1 MLWSSDYPHLGADW
15 PNSWKVIERVMRA
28 GEQQTMAVRREL
40 MLTVDDGSALTM
52 TINGAAA
59 KPLGPPGQ
67 GVTARLDLMNF
78 KDYLSAR

>member
-1 MLWSSDYPHLGADW
+1 
-15 PNSWKVIERVMRA
+15 
-28 GEQQTMAVRREL
+28 MAVHREL